1 MPLLHPRNWR
11 QHQRTQNTQPRRKH
25 LPQPDN
31 CCTTRPK
38 EFHNLIQLIQVLLAL
53 NIVFPIVCR
62 VYELQFCGE
71 ADVGLVEGDEE
82 EREDLVNVDE
92 QD

>member
-1 MPLLHPRNWR
+1 
-11 QHQRTQNTQPRRKH
+11 
-25 LPQPDN
+25 
-31 CCTTRPK
+31 
-38 EFHNLIQLIQVLLAL
+38 
-53 NIVFPIVCR
+53 VCR